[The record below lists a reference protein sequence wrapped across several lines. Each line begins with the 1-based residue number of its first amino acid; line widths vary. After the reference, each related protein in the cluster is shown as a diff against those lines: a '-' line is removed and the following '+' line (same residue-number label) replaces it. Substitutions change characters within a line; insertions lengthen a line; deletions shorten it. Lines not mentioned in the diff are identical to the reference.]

1 MNDEAWYKMKNRI
14 SLKQSD
20 VGDEGKT
27 SFKMESL
34 SYFVL
39 NKIKR
44 ND

>member
-1 MNDEAWYKMKNRI
+1 MMKHGI
-14 SLKQSD
+14 KWKTEYHQKQSEI
-20 VGDEGKT
+20 GDGDKT
-27 SFKMESL
+27 PFKIESL